1 MNNPWTEIKLDDYEN
16 HMKLESVYQL
26 QAMNSMMYDQINH
39 YPVSSVMILG
49 IAGGN
54 GLNHIRTNKIK
65 KVFGV
70 DINKN
75 YLEMCVERYSALGG
89 VFQPIHVDL
98 TNPEVILP
106 QTDLIIANLL
116 LEYIGYDCFQ
126 RVIKVSMPKYVS
138 CIIQINDDNGFVSD
152 SPYLKAFDRLSEVHH
167 QMEETALSDAMKAI
181 QYNLS
186 YSIENSL
193 PNGKKFARLDYKR
206 R

>member
-16 HMKLESVYQL
+16 HMQLQSVFQL
-26 QAMNSMMYDQINH
+26 QAMNSLMYDQIYH

-54 GLNHIRTNKIK
+54 GLNHINTNKIK

-75 YLEMCVERYSALGG
+75 YLDMCVERYSALGDI
-89 VFQPIHVDL
+89 FQPINVDL
-98 TNPEVILP
+98 TNPKLILP
-106 QTDLIIANLL
+106 QTDLVIANLL

-126 RVIKVSMPKYVS
+126 RLIKGSMPKYVS
-138 CIIQINDDNGFVSD
+138 CVIQINDDNGFISD

-167 QMEETALSDAMKAI
+167 QMDTTALSNTMKGI
-181 QYNLS
+181 GYDLS
-186 YSIENSL
+186 YTIEKHL
-193 PNGKKFARLDYKR
+193 PNGKKLVRLDYK
-206 R
+206 

>member
-16 HMKLESVYQL
+16 HMQLQSVHQL
-26 QAMNSMMYDQINH
+26 QAMNSLMYDQLYH

-75 YLEMCVERYSALGG
+75 YLDMCVERYSALGD
-89 VFQPIHVDL
+89 VFHPIHVDL
-98 TNPEVILP
+98 TDPEIILP

-126 RVIKVSMPKYVS
+126 RVIKVSMPKYIS

-167 QMEETALSDAMKAI
+167 PMEETALSDAMKYI
-181 QYNLS
+181 GYDLS
-186 YSIENSL
+186 YTTEKLL
-193 PNGKKFARLDYKR
+193 PNGKKFVRLDYRK
-206 R
+206 

>member
-16 HMKLESVYQL
+16 HMQLQSVFQL
-26 QAMNSMMYDQINH
+26 QAMNSLMYDQIYH

-54 GLNHIRTNKIK
+54 GLNHINTNKIK

-75 YLEMCVERYSALGG
+75 YLDMCVERYSALGDI
-89 VFQPIHVDL
+89 FQPINVDL
-98 TNPEVILP
+98 TNPKIILP

-126 RVIKVSMPKYVS
+126 RLIKGSMPKYVS
-138 CIIQINDDNGFVSD
+138 CVIQINDDNGFISD

-167 QMEETALSDAMKAI
+167 QMDTTALSNTMKGI
-181 QYNLS
+181 GYDLS
-186 YSIENSL
+186 YTIEKHL
-193 PNGKKFARLDYKR
+193 PNGKKLVRLDYK
-206 R
+206 